1 MLAKFANRL
10 RRHGRVR
17 AKVSGTASRPRLAI
31 YRSNV
36 NIYAQLIDD
45 ENSKTLGSTSDI
57 KVTSGTKTEKAKKVW
72 EEIAALAKKLKIET
86 VVFDKWWFAYH
97 GRVKALADSAR
108 EAGLAF

>member
-10 RRHGRVR
+10 RRH
-17 AKVSGTASRPRLAI
+17 AKVRKKISGTIQRPRLAI

-36 NIYAQLIDD
+36 NIYAQLIYD
-45 ENSKTLGSTSDI
+45 ENNVTLGSTSDI
-57 KVTSGTKTEKAKKVW
+57 KVTAGTKTEKAKKVW
-72 EEIAALAKKLKIET
+72 EDIAALAKKLKIES
-86 VVFDKWWFAYH
+86 VVFDKWGFAYH